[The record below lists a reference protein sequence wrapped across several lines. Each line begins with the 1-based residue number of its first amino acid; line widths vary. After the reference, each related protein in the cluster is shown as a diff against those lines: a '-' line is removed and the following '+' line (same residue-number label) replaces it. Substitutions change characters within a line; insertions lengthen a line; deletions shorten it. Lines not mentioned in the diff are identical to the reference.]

1 MAADVVGDPVQRN
14 ETDARAITIDVEVAA
29 HAHAVLADA
38 LHRDLP
44 RGRQIRRFGGM
55 QDHGGDLRQFP
66 LRETSTP
73 GQVSG
78 HDSYATIF
86 RCAYHI
92 FGLG

>member
-14 ETDARAITIDVEVAA
+14 ETDARAVTIDVEVAA
-29 HAHAVLADA
+29 QANAILADT

-44 RGRQIRRFGGM
+44 RGRQVRRFGGM
-55 QDHGGDLRQFP
+55 QDNGGDLRQFP

-73 GQVSG
+73 WQVSG

-86 RCAYHI
+86 RRAYHI
-92 FGLG
+92 FGPG